1 MTTMT
6 RRRTVER
13 KRVVLPGSRGRR
25 SVPALIGLWLLVIF
39 GGVVPVAVIQLT
51 PVSRPGWF
59 FAALISAASAARFS
73 WLVGN
78 GDRRLFETTFWVFVY
93 SFLGLAPL
101 VQMRLGDWPSTTP
114 NGDWALVP
122 TAFMVVVV
130 GCLAFCV
137 GVYGG
142 TLATAGGRLRERL
155 TPTKPRKPA
164 DRRVLV
170 GFAVFALLANLY
182 YLSTSTW
189 LQFTQSRY
197 SETESLAQAQ
207 TSASSSTIF
216 QAVAGAS
223 LLVSFVSLAQD
234 RRVRRRLGIPETTR
248 ARFVSITLMVVVGL
262 SLLNT
267 LNPVSNARYVSATAI
282 LGAATAL
289 GLVQT
294 RGRYRGMAIAMITGI
309 LFVFPFMDAFR
320 YSLTPQF
327 KSNGLIDSLSSP
339 DFDAFAQ
346 ISNAIL
352 YVHREGVAPLQFIG
366 VLGFWMPRRI
376 WPDKPVDTGILLAQ
390 ERGYMFKNLSA
401 PLWSEFFVNG
411 GWIYLIAGMLVV
423 GFVVR
428 CLDRR
433 IEFDLQVRDSIGVLS
448 CILPFYFLILLRGSL
463 LQATSFFALLLVF
476 TFVVSRRF
484 GGASPPGRSAT

>member
-1 MTTMT
+1 M
-6 RRRTVER
+6 
-13 KRVVLPGSRGRR
+13 
-25 SVPALIGLWLLVIF
+25 IF

-51 PVSRPGWF
+51 PVSRPGWVV
-59 FAALISAASAARFS
+59 AALISAASAARFS

-122 TAFMVVVV
+122 SAFMVVVV

-170 GFAVFALLANLY
+170 GFAVFALLANLF

-234 RRVRRRLGIPETTR
+234 RRVRRRLGIPETSR

-282 LGAATAL
+282 LAPPPLWVWCRPADVIAAW
-289 GLVQT
+289 
-294 RGRYRGMAIAMITGI
+294 RSH
-309 LFVFPFMDAFR
+309 DHR
-320 YSLTPQF
+320 YSVRVPVHGCLPVQSHTAIQEQR
-327 KSNGLIDSLSSP
+327 LIDSLSSP

-352 YVHREGVAPLQFIG
+352 YVHREGVAPLQFVG